1 MPRSIWTGAISFGL
15 VSVPVKLYSAV
26 SRKTVRFNQLD
37 REGNVRIQQ
46 KRVNPT
52 TGEEVPYDRLVKG
65 YDLGDDRYVVIEPA
79 ELDALDPAK
88 TKTIEIEDFVELA
101 SIDPIYFD
109 TTYYLAPNT
118 GGAKPYRLLMDAMEA
133 TGRVGI
139 ARVVIRS
146 KEALCALRPH
156 EGALLMS
163 TLLFADEVVDPAGID
178 EIEGLAEITTTKREL
193 EIAEQL
199 VEAQAGDWDP
209 GRYRDEYR
217 AAVLDLIERKAAGEE
232 VAVQPAAEPSGEP
245 VPDLMAA
252 LKASL
257 DAVTKA
263 DGGAAKP
270 KPRRKQAA
278 RKAPAKKPAA
288 AAKRKP
294 AAKRS

>member
-37 REGNVRIQQ
+37 SDGNVRIQQ

-65 YDLGDDRYVVIEPA
+65 YDLGDDRYVVIAPA
-79 ELDALDPAK
+79 ELESLDPVK

-101 SIDPIYFD
+101 AIDPIYFD

-118 GGAKPYRLLMDAMEA
+118 GGAKPYRLLLDAMEQS
-133 TGRVGI
+133 GRVGI
-139 ARVVIRS
+139 ARVVLRS

-178 EIEGLAEITTTKREL
+178 EIDGLAEITTTQREL
-193 EIAEQL
+193 DIAVQL
-199 VEAQAGDWDP
+199 VESLAGEWDP
-209 GRYRDEYR
+209 SAYRDEYR
-217 AAVLDLIERKAAGEE
+217 AAVMDLIERKAAGEE
-232 VAVQPAAEPSGEP
+232 IAVQPAAEPSGEP

-257 DAVTKA
+257 DAVGKS
-263 DGGAAKP
+263 DGAAAKKP
-270 KPRRKQAA
+270 PARRKRAA
-278 RKAPAKKPAA
+278 TAKKAPAKKPAA
-288 AAKRKP
+288 KKPSAKR
-294 AAKRS
+294 